1 MAGLDF
7 GFDGQGEKPGADGVD
22 DLIEVATGQV
32 GAADAAGEERV
43 SGDKQLERGKVETD
57 GALGVAGGVK
67 HLCGAGFQAY
77 ALAVGEGFVG
87 RSCFR
92 GCDAQPGG
100 LLVHDFQLRQI
111 VFVEQDGRAGEALEL
126 EGAADVV
133 DVAVGDENLLELEAK
148 LVEAAMDA
156 ADLFA
161 GIDDDGLAGLLVT
174 ENGAVALQ
182 RADGEGF
189 ENHALIVGPAVAAG
203 RRCVREC
210 AAIWKEKGVATG
222 RTF

>member
-1 MAGLDF
+1 MSKRLSTLHFAQEGVTFALCSYSCSWAVAGLDF
-7 GFDGQGEKPGADGVD
+7 GFVGQGEKPGADGVD
-22 DLIEVATGQV
+22 DLIEVATWQV

-87 RSCFR
+87 RSRFR

-111 VFVEQDGRAGEALEL
+111 VLVQQDGRAGEALEL

-133 DVAVGDENLLELEAK
+133 D
-148 LVEAAMDA
+148 A

-161 GIDDDGLAGLLVT
+161 GINDDGLAGLLVT

-203 RRCVREC
+203 RRCGREC
-210 AAIWKEKGVATG
+210 AANWKEKG
-222 RTF
+222 